1 MTLSVSIHFFFGIA
15 LFLYG
20 ILHMEDGIRQVQGRS
35 FKLLLKKSTNT
46 KLRAITSGTLI
57 TALLQSSSIVNLTL
71 LSFIGAGTLPL
82 GNALGMV
89 LGANIGGTF
98 NSWLLAWAGFS
109 SGGLQV
115 LALPLVAISG
125 CALVIFRNRKKY
137 QQTLKTFMGLGLLL
151 FGLDYV
157 KESTQP
163 FFSAFDFS
171 GFGAE
176 SLIVVLLA
184 GLGVT
189 ALTQTSSA
197 TVAIVM
203 SVLHNGLIPLPLAIS
218 VVLGAELGTT
228 VKIVIA
234 SFNGSKAQKQLAAA
248 NVVFNLGSTLIG
260 FIFIESIVSGL
271 QTFFGEPILIL
282 AAFQTL
288 INVISALLF
297 LPFLGSLAR
306 VFERRFKD
314 RDGKLTPYIQSAV
327 PGVPDAATELL
338 EKEAELF
345 LNRVMTLNASSFG
358 ERKEET
364 DKLNTPDRINEF
376 PGFPA
381 SFGYQEKYQLLKK
394 TEGII
399 LDYYSGLD
407 PDNLSHQAQARC
419 NQLITA
425 IRSAMYSAKGMK
437 DIHSNLNEFSNS
449 GNDKKF
455 NLYLAFKKQSEDF
468 YKQLDLLLPETNKDM
483 HATKLR
489 QLLETVKKNYQEQAD
504 MFLDLV
510 SQKQLKAAE
519 IATVFN
525 INREI
530 FSSQQ
535 SVVASVKDFLLDPS
549 DAAEFDNDGVGESPQ
564 SNGKSTNKVEFVH

>member
-1 MTLSVSIHFFFGIA
+1 MTVSASIHFLFGIA

-20 ILHMEDGIRQVQGRS
+20 ILHMEEGIRQVQGRS
-35 FKLLLKKSTNT
+35 FKLQLKKSTST
-46 KLRAITSGTLI
+46 KLRALTSGTLI
-57 TALLQSSSIVNLTL
+57 TGLLQSSSIVNLTL

-137 QQTLKTFMGLGLLL
+137 QQTLKAFMGLGLLL
-151 FGLDYV
+151 FGLDYI
-157 KESTQP
+157 KQSTLP
-163 FFSAFDFS
+163 FFSDFDFS
-171 GFGAE
+171 GLGTE
-176 SLIVVLLA
+176 SRIVVLFA
-184 GLGVT
+184 GLGIT

-218 VVLGAELGTT
+218 VILGAELGTT
-228 VKIVIA
+228 IKIVIA
-234 SFNGSKAQKQLAAA
+234 AFNGSKAQKQLAAA
-248 NVVFNLGSTLIG
+248 NVIFNLSSALIG
-260 FIFIESIVSGL
+260 FIFLIPLINGL
-271 QTFFGEPILIL
+271 QTFIEAPVLIL

-297 LPFLGSLAR
+297 LPFLRSL
-306 VFERRFKD
+306 VQVLERRFKD

-327 PGVPDAATELL
+327 PDVPDAATELL
-338 EKEAELF
+338 EKETELF
-345 LNRVMTLNASSFG
+345 LNRVITLN
-358 ERKEET
+358 T
-364 DKLNTPDRINEF
+364 DLFSKKKQEPDKHNAADRDLSF
-376 PGFPA
+376 PGFPG
-381 SFGYQEKYQLLKK
+381 SLSYHEKYLLLKK

-399 LDYYSGLD
+399 LDYYSRLD
-407 PDNLSHQAQARC
+407 SSNLSRQAQARC
-419 NQLITA
+419 GQLITA
-425 IRSAMYSAKGMK
+425 IRSSMYSAKGMK
-437 DIHSNLNEFSNS
+437 DIYTNLNEFSNS

-468 YKQLDLLLPETNKDM
+468 YTQMDLLFYETNRTT
-483 HATKLR
+483 HAPKLK
-489 QLLETVKKNYQEQAD
+489 QILETVKKKYDEQSEV
-504 MFLDLV
+504 FLQLV
-510 SQKQLKAAE
+510 SQKQLKAVE
-519 IATVFN
+519 IATAFN

-535 SVVASVKDFLLDPS
+535 SLILALKDYLLDPPE
-549 DAAEFDNDGVGESPQ
+549 AAKLDNGELGETAQTDLPGV
-564 SNGKSTNKVEFVH
+564 TVTV